1 MKADFEKGTKI
12 CSKCR
17 RELSIEQFNKD
28 SSKSDGLNMQC
39 KDCVAAYRKSPE
51 GKEVSKRARK
61 KFFQTEKGKECT
73 KRQTIKRAQDESY
86 KEKARIRSKNWYEQ
100 NKPEPKRID
109 RKVMIDEEEYL
120 YCTHCKKLLP
130 IVKFHKD
137 NNQKYGYD
145 SWCKD
150 CRREFQIRKLSTEDG
165 KKKNR
170 ERRKKYSKTEKGK
183 FYSKTYTNR
192 KFKQDINY
200 KNAKL
205 LRSRILKVLKGE
217 VKSANS
223 LNLIG
228 CSLDELKVH
237 LEQQFEPGMTWDN
250 QGEWHIDH
258 IIPCSRFDLSN
269 PIHQRIC
276 FNYRNLQPLW
286 ARDNYKKSDELLEG
300 WEDLLKVIMDELC
313 ISSIVY
319 LK

>member
-1 MKADFEKGTKI
+1 M
-12 CSKCR
+12 
-17 RELSIEQFNKD
+17 
-28 SSKSDGLNMQC
+28 
-39 KDCVAAYRKSPE
+39 V
-51 GKEVSKRARK
+51 KR
-61 KFFQTEKGKECT
+61 
-73 KRQTIKRAQDESY
+73 
-86 KEKARIRSKNWYEQ
+86 
-100 NKPEPKRID
+100 
-109 RKVMIDEEEYL
+109 
-120 YCTHCKKLLP
+120 
-130 IVKFHKD
+130 
-137 NNQKYGYD
+137 
-145 SWCKD
+145 
-150 CRREFQIRKLSTEDG
+150 
-165 KKKNR
+165 KNR
-170 ERRKKYSKTEKGK
+170 ERRKKYSQTEKGK
-183 FYSKTYTNR
+183 LYNKTYTNR

-217 VKSANS
+217 VKSVNS
-223 LNLIG
+223 LNLLG

-286 ARDNYKKSDELLEG
+286 AKDNYKKSDELPEG